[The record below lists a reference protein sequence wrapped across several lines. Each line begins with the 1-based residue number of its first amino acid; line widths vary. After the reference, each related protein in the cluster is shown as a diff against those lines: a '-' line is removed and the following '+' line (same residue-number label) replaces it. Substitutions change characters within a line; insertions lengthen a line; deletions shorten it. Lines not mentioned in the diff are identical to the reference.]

1 MTRIKQRV
9 APAVENLPP
18 SGIRKFFDIV
28 ANTKGVISLGVG
40 EPDFVTPWH
49 IREAC
54 FYSLEQGLT
63 MYTSNW
69 GLLELRQEIS
79 KYLCTQYNLEYNP
92 EDEIIVTVGGSEA
105 IDLVMR
111 SILSPGDEIIIPEP
125 CYVSYKPCAL
135 LAGATP
141 VTVETYEEDSFRLKP
156 SAIREKITPNT
167 KALVLCFPS
176 NPTGAVMSKEDLEE
190 IARIAVSYDLFV
202 ISDEIYSELTY
213 NGHHVSI
220 ASLPGMRNRTVVV
233 NGFSKAWA
241 MTGWRLGF
249 SAGPADVIN
258 AMVKIHQYTILC
270 APIMSQMAALEALKN
285 PNGEVERMANQYNQR
300 RRFVVSRLREIGL
313 GCYEPQ
319 GAFYVFPSIK
329 VTGMSSEEFSQ
340 RLLDE
345 EKVAVVP
352 GNAFGDAG
360 EGHIRISY
368 ASSMKNL
375 TKALEKMDAFL
386 GRTFSR
392 QKMDQEIAPICK

>member
-1 MTRIKQRV
+1 MSDTKPRI
-9 APAVENLPP
+9 AALVENLPP

-69 GLLELRQEIS
+69 GLLELRQRIS
-79 KYLCTQYNLEYNP
+79 KFLQEQYQLEYNP
-92 EDEIIVTVGGSEA
+92 DNEIVVTVGGSEA
-105 IDLVMR
+105 IDIAMR
-111 SILSPGDEIIIPEP
+111 SIISPGDEVIIPEP
-125 CYVSYKPCAL
+125 CYVSYKPCAI

-141 VTVETYEEDSFRLKP
+141 VTVETFEEDDFKLKP
-156 SAIREKITPNT
+156 SQIREKITPKT
-167 KALVLCFPS
+167 KAIVICFPS
-176 NPTGAVMSKEDLEE
+176 NPTGAIMSKEDLEE

-213 NGHHVSI
+213 SGKHVSI
-220 ASLPGMRNRTVVV
+220 ASFPGMKNRTIVV

-249 SAGPADVIN
+249 AAGPADIIN

-270 APIMSQMAALEALKN
+270 APIMSQMAAIEALKGM
-285 PNGEVERMANQYNQR
+285 NGEVDKMVHQYNQR
-300 RRFVVSRLREIGL
+300 RRYVVTRLREIGFH
-313 GCYEPQ
+313 CFEPQ
-319 GAFYVFPSIK
+319 GAFYAFPSIK
-329 VTGMSSEEFSQ
+329 VTRMTSEEFSQ

-352 GNAFGDAG
+352 GNAFGQAG

-375 TKALEKMDAFL
+375 TKALDKIEAFL
-386 GRTFSR
+386 NRR
-392 QKMDQEIAPICK
+392 IAPSEDPQRTAVDK

>member
-1 MTRIKQRV
+1 MTKIKPRV
-9 APAVENLPP
+9 SPLVESLPL

-54 FYSLEQGLT
+54 FYSLEQGFT

-69 GLLELRQEIS
+69 GLLELRKEIS
-79 KYLCTQYNLEYNP
+79 RFMEREYALEYNP
-92 EDEIIVTVGGSEA
+92 ENEIIVTVGASEA
-105 IDLVMR
+105 IDVAMR
-111 SILSPGDEIIIPEP
+111 SVLSPGDEVILPEP
-125 CYVSYKPCAL
+125 CYVSYKPCIL
-135 LAGATP
+135 LSGAKP
-141 VTVETYEEDSFRLKP
+141 VVVETFEEDDFRLQP
-156 SAIREKITPNT
+156 SAIREKITPET
-167 KALVLCFPS
+167 RVLVLCFPN
-176 NPTGAVMSKEDLEE
+176 NPTGAIMSKEDLEE
-190 IARIAVSYDLFV
+190 IARICVSYDLLV

-213 NGHHVSI
+213 SGEHVSI
-220 ASLPGMRNRTVVV
+220 ASLPGMKNRTILV

-241 MTGWRLGF
+241 MTGWRIGF
-249 SAGPADVIN
+249 CCGPKDIIN

-270 APIMSQMAALEALKN
+270 APIMSQMAALEALKSL
-285 PNGEVERMANQYNQR
+285 NGEVGKMVNEYNRR

-313 GCYEPQ
+313 DCFEPQ

-329 VTGMSSEEFSQ
+329 ATGMTSEDFSQ

-352 GNAFGDAG
+352 GNAFGEAG

-375 TKALEKMDAFL
+375 SKALEKMESFL
-386 GRTFSR
+386 SR
-392 QKMDQEIAPICK
+392 RISR